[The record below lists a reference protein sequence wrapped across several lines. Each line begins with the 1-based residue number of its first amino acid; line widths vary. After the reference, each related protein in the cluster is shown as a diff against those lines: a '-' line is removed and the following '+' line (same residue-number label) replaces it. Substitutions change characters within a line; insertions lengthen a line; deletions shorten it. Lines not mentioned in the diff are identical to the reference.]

1 MKLLKNLMQN
11 CCVTPILI
19 GLSLLVV
26 CGCTSQIR
34 NPDLVLNYPNDDAP
48 SALGWDGRDLMIG
61 RGSFIVNVRNIETEL
76 YAGNYEDFG
85 AEGSF
90 SFGKDA
96 FALRRKPM
104 NICGLAWEGGCC
116 GNGFLWV
123 LNSERKEILKYDN
136 ENAIHKIFS
145 TPGNSPRGLAFD
157 GKDLWTADADTGKI
171 YRIST
176 ADGSVLSTFDSPVPA
191 PVSIATDC
199 KQVWIIGRD
208 SCTNVNEKC
217 DSPKLV
223 RIDPQNGKVI
233 GSVWLPIKLVKP
245 TAMVY
250 ANGTMWIADG
260 NTNRIFKISI

>member
-1 MKLLKNLMQN
+1 M
-11 CCVTPILI
+11 I
-19 GLSLLVV
+19 
-26 CGCTSQIR
+26 CGCTPQIR

-61 RGSFIVNVRNIETEL
+61 RGNFIINVRNIETEP

-123 LNSERKEILKYDN
+123 LNSERKEIIKYNN
-136 ENAIHKIFS
+136 ENAIQKILP

-157 GKDLWTADADTGKI
+157 GKDLWLADADTGKI
-171 YRIST
+171 YKISA
-176 ADGSVLSTFDSPVPA
+176 ADGSVLSAYDSPVAA

-199 KQVWIIGRD
+199 TNVWIIGRD
-208 SCTNVNEKC
+208 SCTTVNQNC
-217 DSPKLV
+217 DSPKLIQ
-223 RIDPQNGKVI
+223 IDSQNGKVI
-233 GSVWLPIKLVKP
+233 DKVWLPIKLVKP

-250 ANGTMWIADG
+250 ANGDMWIADG
-260 NTNRIFKISI
+260 NNNRIFKISID